1 MRRRVVF
8 LNDFEDLV
16 ASLLVRYRVHWLY
29 LPTTARIFLM
39 TIEAPLRGI
48 VIRSSCMNPSSRTAT
63 LRISKGLVAVS
74 SVGGV
79 ALQAIIH
86 AANLDDRW

>member
-1 MRRRVVF
+1 
-8 LNDFEDLV
+8 
-16 ASLLVRYRVHWLY
+16 
-29 LPTTARIFLM
+29 M

-48 VIRSSCMNPSSRTAT
+48 VIRSSCMNPTSRTAT

-86 AANLDDRW
+86 AANLDDRWRLFKLHDSSFFPGLVVRID